1 MARTMILGW
10 NTSTYEV
17 LIPEA
22 LTDATTQVGTE
33 RNGMADGLRVTP
45 HPPKRI

>member
-1 MARTMILGW
+1 
-10 NTSTYEV
+10 V

-33 RNGMADGLRVTP
+33 RNGWWAAGDSPSSQEDLGLSIFQISRPSTYCN
-45 HPPKRI
+45 

>member
-1 MARTMILGW
+1 MILGW

-17 LIPEA
+17 LTPEA

-33 RNGMADGLRVTP
+33 RFTERLMGCG
-45 HPPKRI
+45 

>member
-1 MARTMILGW
+1 MILGW

-17 LIPEA
+17 LTPEA